1 MRSYRCYFLNLR
13 TTIPAVGS
21 IEAETD
27 AEAVKQA
34 EALFR
39 AKGAGF
45 TGMEVWVGGRRVPHE
60 LDDSS
65 AQIGRWRMKAE
76 ELLAERRRNIRIPG
90 QCRRGAAPAPE
101 RSDAGSG
108 MTLADPTAPLAP
120 PMTRRSALPGRCCA
134 ARLEKHIFVCI

>member
-13 TTIPAVGS
+13 TTIAAVGS

-76 ELLAERRRNIRIPG
+76 ELRTAGEGFTDNSSRHHLLNAAETYESLANAAEARLRRRNDRT
-90 QCRRGAAPAPE
+90 RE
-101 RSDAGSG
+101 AG
-108 MTLADPTAPLAP
+108 
-120 PMTRRSALPGRCCA
+120 
-134 ARLEKHIFVCI
+134 